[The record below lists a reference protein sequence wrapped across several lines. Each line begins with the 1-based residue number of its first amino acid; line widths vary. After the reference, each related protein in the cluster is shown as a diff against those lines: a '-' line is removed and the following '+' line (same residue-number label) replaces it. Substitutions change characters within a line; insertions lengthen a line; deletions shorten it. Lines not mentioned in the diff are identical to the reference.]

1 MGSHVGMA
9 LKGFQWF
16 ARTIELCCAAVV
28 LAIFSYFLA
37 TLTNHHFA
45 TANWIRAVEGISGIA
60 IVYTVVCLCL
70 LCCLAGHPLTS
81 SLVLL
86 LDLAFAGAFIYVAW
100 ANRAGAS
107 SCSGVVD
114 TPFGRGNADTDVVDN
129 RPDGQ
134 GDITPLPSLRTACRM
149 ETACLA
155 VSIAAV
161 IFFLFSLLLEIL
173 LIRHRRKER
182 RFGPG
187 PANNYTSGY
196 GTSTPTSNKRTF
208 GNLFGLRGTRHAT
221 TTTTNMTTTN
231 PNALPE
237 HAQPIDFRD
246 SYATEQT
253 RINTN
258 PGNGLPPA
266 HNGYAAKYE
275 AAPSPYAY
283 GHDNG
288 VVHHAA
294 GDGGRDPP
302 PPPPPPPPAPAA
314 PPAAMGPGFDAPRYT
329 APTAG
334 NYRYDDG
341 VYDRA

>member
-1 MGSHVGMA
+1 MGAHVGMA

-60 IVYTVVCLCL
+60 ILYAVACLCL
-70 LCCLAGHPLTS
+70 LCCLAGHPFTS
-81 SLVLL
+81 SLVML

-100 ANRAGAS
+100 TNRAGAS
-107 SCSGVVD
+107 SCRGVVD

-129 RPDGQ
+129 RPASL

-149 ETACLA
+149 ETACLG
-155 VSIAAV
+155 VSIVAV
-161 IFFLFSLLLEIL
+161 IFFLFSLLLELL

-196 GTSTPTSNKRTF
+196 GTTSPSSNKRTL
-208 GNLFGLRGTRHAT
+208 GNLFGLRGSRTPT
-221 TTTTNMTTTN
+221 TDMTSNNN
-231 PNALPE
+231 PNALPQ
-237 HAQPIDFRD
+237 HATTHPVDFRD

-253 RINTN
+253 RINTD

-266 HNGYAAKYE
+266 HNGYTSKYE

-288 VVHHAA
+288 VVHHSA
-294 GDGGRDPP
+294 GDGR
-302 PPPPPPPPAPAA
+302 PPPPPPPPAPA
-314 PPAAMGPGFDAPRYT
+314 PV
-329 APTAG
+329 AG